1 LSSSTGFVNGG
12 NTFAGN
18 SSIGNNDNYNLDI
31 KTNNTSRMTILNNGN
46 VGIGTTTP
54 GSLLDVKGTLR
65 LSGSTSGYVGFAPA
79 AAAGSTTYTLPTT
92 QGSAGQFLTT
102 DGVASTPTL
111 SWATPSASLPSLA
124 SAKIWVG
131 NASGAAAAVSLSGDI
146 ASVSDA
152 GAVTLNTVPT
162 TKGGTGLTS
171 AGTANQILGMNNG
184 ATALEYK
191 TITAGSGVT
200 VTHGANSVTIAATG
214 SGGTVTSVSGTAPIS
229 VATGTTTPVISITA
243 GSTTG
248 QGLRWNG
255 SAWAAGFIA
264 LTDLRSTVTGVNSF
278 ASSCSASQTLTYN
291 SVGDVMSCANIAI
304 ANTQVSGLGTLSTKS
319 AAVLTTDVS
328 GILPVANGGTGTS
341 NGSITGTGALT
352 FTAGGTNQDV
362 TITASGTGKT
372 VISSA
377 VVQLSGNSGAITSG
391 VTTCA
396 GLTGAIT
403 RDSNGDL
410 YICK

>member
-1 LSSSTGFVNGG
+1 
-12 NTFAGN
+12 
-18 SSIGNNDNYNLDI
+18 
-31 KTNNTSRMTILNNGN
+31 
-46 VGIGTTTP
+46 
-54 GSLLDVKGTLR
+54 
-65 LSGSTSGYVGFAPA
+65 
-79 AAAGSTTYTLPTT
+79 
-92 QGSAGQFLTT
+92 
-102 DGVASTPTL
+102 
-111 SWATPSASLPSLA
+111 
-124 SAKIWVG
+124 
-131 NASGAAAAVSLSGDI
+131 
-146 ASVSDA
+146 
-152 GAVTLNTVPT
+152 VTLNTVPT

-362 TITASGTGKT
+362 TITASGTG
-372 VISSA
+372 
-377 VVQLSGNSGAITSG
+377 NSGAITSG